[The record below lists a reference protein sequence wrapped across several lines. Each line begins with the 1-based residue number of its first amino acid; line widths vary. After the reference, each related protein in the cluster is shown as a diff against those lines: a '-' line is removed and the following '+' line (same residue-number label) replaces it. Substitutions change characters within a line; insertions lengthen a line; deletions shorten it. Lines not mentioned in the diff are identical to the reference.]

1 MLSEA
6 QKRANKKYDLKTY
19 KQITLKI
26 RKDSDVLKW
35 LEKQN
40 NKNGYIINLIM
51 DDMKK
56 KGAL

>member
-6 QKRANKKYDLKTY
+6 QKKANKKYDLKTY

-40 NKNGYIINLIM
+40 NKNGYIIELIRK
-51 DDMKK
+51 DMEKK
-56 KGAL
+56 N

>member
-19 KQITLKI
+19 KQITLKV

-40 NKNGYIINLIM
+40 NKNGYIIELIRK
-51 DDMKK
+51 DMEKK
-56 KGAL
+56 N

>member
-40 NKNGYIINLIM
+40 NKNGYIIELIRK
-51 DDMKK
+51 DIKK
-56 KGAL
+56 QD

>member
-1 MLSEA
+1 MVTEA
-6 QKRANKKYDLKTY
+6 KKRANKKYDLKTY

-40 NKNGYIINLIM
+40 NKNGYIIELIRK
-51 DDMKK
+51 DMEKK
-56 KGAL
+56 N

>member
-6 QKRANKKYDLKTY
+6 QKRANKKYDMKTY

-40 NKNGYIINLIM
+40 NKNGYIIELIKK
-51 DDMKK
+51 DMEKQD
-56 KGAL
+56 

>member
-1 MLSEA
+1 MVSEA

-40 NKNGYIINLIM
+40 NKNGYIIELIRK
-51 DDMKK
+51 DMEKK
-56 KGAL
+56 N

>member
-40 NKNGYIINLIM
+40 NKNGYIIELIRK
-51 DDMKK
+51 DMEKK
-56 KGAL
+56 N

>member
-40 NKNGYIINLIM
+40 NKNGYIIELIRK
-51 DDMKK
+51 DIEKK
-56 KGAL
+56 N

>member
-1 MLSEA
+1 MISEA

-40 NKNGYIINLIM
+40 NKNGYIIELIRK
-51 DDMKK
+51 DMEKK
-56 KGAL
+56 N

>member
-40 NKNGYIINLIM
+40 NKSGYIIELIRK
-51 DDMKK
+51 DMEKK
-56 KGAL
+56 N